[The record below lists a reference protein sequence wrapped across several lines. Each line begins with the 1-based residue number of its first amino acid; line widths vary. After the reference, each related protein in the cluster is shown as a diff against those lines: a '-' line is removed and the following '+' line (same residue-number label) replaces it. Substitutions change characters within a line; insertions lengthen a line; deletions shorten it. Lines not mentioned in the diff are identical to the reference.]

1 MDVYLIPVGPDR
13 YEPYC
18 EVDDDVAHAA
28 EPAGEKRGWL
38 AGLHDRFRD
47 MVAAA
52 EREHGRH
59 PHGEARGA
67 RPTWGGRLRARVMR
81 WVAERIAEQRLLWH
95 LRRQHAVTL
104 VYPSDLDEA
113 RAREILVAALQRDG
127 DRHRR
132 WLIVN
137 AGLLV
142 ASSVLTLIPG
152 PNIIWWYFAFRVVG
166 HYFSW
171 RGARHGR
178 VAVTWTLRA
187 SDALTDL
194 RRVIALGPDERRQHV
209 IDIASRLQLQHLAS
223 FFQRMA
229 LWSA

>member
-18 EVDDDVAHAA
+18 EVDDEAPHADD
-28 EPAGEKRGWL
+28 PGPGRRGWL
-38 AGLHDRFRD
+38 ASLHVRFRE
-47 MVAAA
+47 MLAAA
-52 EREHGRH
+52 EHERVHH
-59 PHGEARGA
+59 PDGHP
-67 RPTWGGRLRARVMR
+67 PTRSGRLRARIMR

-95 LRRQHAVTL
+95 LRRQHAATL
-104 VYPSDLDEA
+104 LHPSDLDGA
-113 RAREILVAALQRDG
+113 RAHQILLTALQRDG
-127 DRHRR
+127 DRHLR

-137 AGLLV
+137 AGLLAV
-142 ASSVLTLIPG
+142 SSVLTLIPG
-152 PNIIWWYFAFRVVG
+152 PNVIWWYFAFRVVG

-171 RGARHGR
+171 RGARHGAL
-178 VAVTWTLRA
+178 AVSWTLHA
-187 SDALTDL
+187 SEALADL
-194 RRVIALGPDERRQHV
+194 RRAIALDPDERRERV